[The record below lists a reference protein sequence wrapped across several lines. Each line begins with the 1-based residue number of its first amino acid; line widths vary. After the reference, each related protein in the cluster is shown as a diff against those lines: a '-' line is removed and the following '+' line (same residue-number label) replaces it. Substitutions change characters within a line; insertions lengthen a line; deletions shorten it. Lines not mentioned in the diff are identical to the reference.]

1 MSQRKEPRLHAVPN
15 PSGGEPSPGLPGSDA
30 DGEAVREP
38 ARALRLATTVR
49 GVLDELRGTEP
60 TEEVR
65 QRLATLHDRTLEQL
79 TELISDDLS
88 AELEAVALSDA
99 DAVTAAELRVVLAE
113 LVGWLEGLFHGLS
126 ADLVD
131 GIDNGTQ
138 PRSGQYL

>member
-1 MSQRKEPRLHAVPN
+1 MSQRNEPRLHAVPN
-15 PSGGEPSPGLPGSDA
+15 PGSGDPPDLSGGDA
-30 DGEAVREP
+30 DGAAVREP

-65 QRLATLHDRTLEQL
+65 QRLATLHDRTVEQL
-79 TELISDDLS
+79 TELITDDLC
-88 AELEAVALSDA
+88 AELEAVALNDA